1 MGLVGGEGGRGRRRR
16 ESGSRSPMAK
26 MGSFRAPVAAAAG
39 RRKGVEAGAR
49 GAGANLSRYY
59 CYSCYRLSSYNKRRS
74 VAMYTRRHRVY
85 IPHNVVY
92 AIPCRISRGRNGSAG
107 ATCRAVSYGNKGNP
121 PRCVHAKGPH
131 VRFLR
136 RTRDGAGREEK

>member
-1 MGLVGGEGGRGRRRR
+1 MGKKAERGR
-16 ESGSRSPMAK
+16 ESGSGSPMAK
-26 MGSFRAPVAAAAG
+26 MGSFRAPAA
-39 RRKGVEAGAR
+39 RRDDEGGEGVEAR

-92 AIPCRISRGRNGSAG
+92 AIPCRKPEKNGE
-107 ATCRAVSYGNKGNP
+107 RERDV
-121 PRCVHAKGPH
+121 
-131 VRFLR
+131 LR
-136 RTRDGAGREEK
+136 RVVWK